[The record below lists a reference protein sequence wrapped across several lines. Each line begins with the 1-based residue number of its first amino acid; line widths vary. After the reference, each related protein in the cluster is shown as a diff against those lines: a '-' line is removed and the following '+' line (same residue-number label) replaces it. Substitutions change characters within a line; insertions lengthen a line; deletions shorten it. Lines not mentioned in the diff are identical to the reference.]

1 MTLRPSQLDELSATA
16 DTNGRSNSTP
26 IPPNPTNMSA
36 DQTQTRVKGKN
47 VTVPSAHICGR
58 TVIASGRWLK
68 TDIVK
73 DEDMLEG
80 DGVADPEAFIP
91 LLKASGL
98 KADIFTFAQKLPDTA
113 PKYAYAM
120 AWDNFAVIPVS
131 SYSDW
136 WKNRIESSVQR
147 AVRKAAKLGVVVK
160 LAEFDDA
167 FVRGI
172 CDINNEAPVRQG
184 KPFWHFQKDFEAVK
198 DENSTY
204 ADRNAFL
211 GAYIEDEL
219 IGYIRITYVG
229 KVASII
235 QVLSK
240 MKHFEKRSSN
250 ALIAKAV
257 EICEQ
262 QGFPYLMYCNYIY
275 NDPKSSLTEFKR
287 RNGFEQVL
295 VPRYYIPLT
304 LKGKIALRLGL
315 HRGLV
320 ARIPKSVISQILK
333 ARRYWYDRKNSRNQ
347 SEQQSS

>member
-1 MTLRPSQLDELSATA
+1 MTPRPSELEELSSST
-16 DTNGRSNSTP
+16 DTNDSSGATR
-26 IPPNPTNMSA
+26 IPSKRTSMNTE
-36 DQTQTRVKGKN
+36 QTQTRVKGKN
-47 VTVPSAHICGR
+47 VIVPSALISGR
-58 TVIASGRWLK
+58 TVIASGKWFK
-68 TDIVK
+68 TAFVK

-80 DGVADPEAFIP
+80 DGVADPESFIP
-91 LLKASGL
+91 LLKQSGL
-98 KADIFTFAQKLPDTA
+98 KADIFTFAQKLPDTV
-113 PKYAYAM
+113 PKYAYRM
-120 AWDNFAVIPVS
+120 DWDNFAVIPIT

-160 LAEFDDA
+160 
-167 FVRGI
+167 
-172 CDINNEAPVRQG
+172 APVRQG

-211 GAYIEDEL
+211 GAYFQDEL

-240 MKHFEKRSSN
+240 MKHFEKRPSN

-262 QGFPYLMYCNYIY
+262 KGFPYLMYCNYIY

-287 RNGFEQVL
+287 RNGFEQLL

-304 LKGKIALRLGL
+304 SKGKIALRLGL

-320 ARIPKSVISQILK
+320 ARIPKSVISQILR
-333 ARRYWYDRKNSRNQ
+333 ARRYWYERNNSKNQ
-347 SEQQSS
+347 SEQQSN